1 MQEEK
6 NKWVKYGAIF
16 AILIMVGSAVFVGIL
31 YGWESLTGDDNEP
44 TEYPFTDVPG
54 NHTNFTFKNA
64 KDAANYVP
72 AGVLSIN
79 ILKIYDNDTV
89 DQGLTEAFPGAES
102 DKRMVASYPTGML
115 AYYPI
120 ENESN
125 VSIVINGSKPQYE
138 NYEGYNII
146 FTHAAQ
152 RVVVGSPII
161 IASFFNYAADN
172 TLAKKALDVLAGK
185 SSGSTDLNDIL
196 SYADDVSNYDEIIV
210 YKANAGS
217 DYDKYYQRASQNVN
231 MTTFQLE
238 FQMESIVLKGSS
250 AMKQDIR
257 DLAENASEGIE
268 FVITEEGDVF
278 KTYVNGADY
287 TSFMKDTNALYQLV
301 SKHTQQSGNNSTTV

>member
-1 MQEEK
+1 MKEEK
-6 NKWVKYGAIF
+6 SKWVKYGAIF
-16 AILIMVGSAVFVGIL
+16 AILIMVGSGVFVGIL
-31 YGWESLTGDDNEP
+31 YGFDSLTGDENKT

-54 NHTNFTFKNA
+54 NHSNFTFKNA
-64 KDAANYVP
+64 KDAASYVP

-89 DQGLTEAFPGAES
+89 DKGLKASFPGADS
-102 DKRMVASYPTGML
+102 DKRMVASYPAGML

-125 VSIVINGSKPQYE
+125 TSVIINGSKPQYE
-138 NYEGYNII
+138 EYEGYNII

-152 RVVVGSPII
+152 RVVVGSPIV

-172 TLAKKALDVLAGK
+172 TLAKKAVDVLAGK

-231 MTTFQLE
+231 TTTDQLE
-238 FQMESIVLKGSS
+238 FQMESIVLKPND
-250 AMKQDIR
+250 AMKEDIR
-257 DLAENASEGIE
+257 NLAENATESNK
-268 FVITEEGDVF
+268 FTITEDGDVF
-278 KTYVNGADY
+278 KTYVDGSDY
-287 TSFMKDTNALYQLV
+287 KDFMKDTNALYQLI
-301 SKHTQQSGNNSTTV
+301 SNHTQKIENNSTTA